1 MIPFLNCDTE
11 GSTYIM
17 MLYLWFEL
25 KIREISWVVLAWP
38 RWVCCLYRWQINN
51 TMADTHNRQVLSVST
66 ILPSSLFKTY
76 SNLFLPPKWHQICS
90 WQCHLHEVTFM
101 LLNLMLISVFI
112 PSAAFDIVT
121 HFCHF
126 DLLSYRTAYSLSFL
140 SLSWC
145 SFSVFLAG
153 SSCEV

>member
-38 RWVCCLYRWQINN
+38 RWACCLYRWQINN

-76 SNLFLPPKWHQICS
+76 SNLFLPPKCHQICS

-112 PSAAFDIVT
+112 LSAAFDTVT

-126 DLLSYRTAYSLSFL
+126 DLLSYRTAYSLSFP
-140 SLSWC
+140 SLPWS